1 VEPPD
6 ETFCPSFHH
15 AVELVGR
22 RWTGVV
28 LRALLRG
35 ITRFGDLRAAVPGL
49 SDRMLT
55 ERLRELQDEG
65 IVERRVYPETP
76 VRVEYTLTAK
86 GNELQ
91 TVVDAL
97 VEWAEKW
104 VVGEGELVD

>member
-1 VEPPD
+1 MEPLD
-6 ETFCPSFHH
+6 ETFCPRFHH

-28 LRALLRG
+28 LRALLHG

-65 IVERRVYPETP
+65 IVERHVYPETP

-86 GNELQ
+86 GNELHA
-91 TVVDAL
+91 VVEAL
-97 VEWAEKW
+97 TEWAGKW
-104 VVGEGELVD
+104 VADEGR

>member
-1 VEPPD
+1 MEPSD

-22 RWTGVV
+22 RWTGVI
-28 LRALLRG
+28 LRALLHG
-35 ITRFGDLRAAVPGL
+35 ITRFGGLRAAVPGL

-65 IVERRVYPETP
+65 IVERHVYPETP

-91 TVVDAL
+91 AVVEAL
-97 VEWAEKW
+97 AKWAEKW
-104 VVGEGELVD
+104 VVDEGELAD

>member
-1 VEPPD
+1 MDPLD
-6 ETFCPSFHH
+6 ETFCPNFHH

-28 LRALLRG
+28 LRALLLG
-35 ITRFGDLRAAVPGL
+35 ITRFGDLRTAVPGL

-55 ERLRELQDEG
+55 ERLRELQHEG
-65 IVERRVYPETP
+65 IVERHVYPETP

-91 TVVDAL
+91 AVVETL
-97 VEWAEKW
+97 TEWAEKW
-104 VVGEGELVD
+104 VVDEGEPAD

>member
-1 VEPPD
+1 MVR
-6 ETFCPSFHH
+6 
-15 AVELVGR
+15 LGR

-35 ITRFGDLRAAVPGL
+35 ITRFGDLRSAVPGL

-65 IVERRVYPETP
+65 IVERHVYPETP

-91 TVVDAL
+91 AVVEAL
-97 VEWAEKW
+97 TEWAEKW
-104 VVGEGELVD
+104 IVDGAHAG